1 MTSRSSLLAVTALST
16 LLVGSVLAQAPTP
29 QATSPQAD
37 QSRQPGAAPST
48 NTARDGTPGNPPST
62 ATQRA
67 ADGATGNRTPAD
79 GTPGNPPGTA
89 ATRALDRAAGTNTS
103 GAMPQNNDGTPNNPA
118 GTAVG
123 RTAEGGT
130 SGTPRSAT
138 PPSPPASTAAPS
150 TPTTGSVAQ
159 PSTLG
164 SSPSASSAPAASAV
178 VGSRP
183 TSAADHQRA
192 SKIVGT
198 SVYNDRN
205 ESIGSVDDLVL
216 GANGTP
222 TVVVSVGG
230 FLGIGAKL
238 VAVPFEELRW
248 NGNESRWVIAGAT
261 RDSLTSLP
269 TFEYG
274 SGRG

>member
-1 MTSRSSLLAVTALST
+1 MTSRNQLLALTAATVLLAGPGWAQTST
-16 LLVGSVLAQAPTP
+16 Q
-29 QATSPQAD
+29 
-37 QSRQPGAAPST
+37 
-48 NTARDGTPGNPPST
+48 N
-62 ATQRA
+62 
-67 ADGATGNRTPAD
+67 
-79 GTPGNPPGTA
+79 NPPGTA

-103 GAMPQNNDGTPNNPA
+103 GANPQNSDGTPNNPA
-118 GTAVG
+118 GTAAG
-123 RTAEGGT
+123 RAAEGVT
-130 SGTPRSAT
+130 TGTPSSST
-138 PPSPPASTAAPS
+138 PPNPPASTATPS

-159 PSTLG
+159 PSTTG
-164 SSPSASSAPAASAV
+164 TSPSLNNAPTGSATPGSAT

-183 TSAADHQRA
+183 TAAADHQRA
-192 SKIVGT
+192 SKIVGV

-222 TVVVSVGG
+222 TVIVSVGG

-238 VAVPFEELRW
+238 VAVPFQDLRW
-248 NGNESRWVIAGAT
+248 SGNESRWVIAGAT

-274 SGRG
+274 SNRG

>member
-1 MTSRSSLLAVTALST
+1 MTSRSNLLAMTALT
-16 LLVGSVLAQAPTP
+16 ALLAGPALAQTAP
-29 QATSPQAD
+29 
-37 QSRQPGAAPST
+37 APS
-48 NTARDGTPGNPPST
+48 NPPGT
-62 ATQRA
+62 AAGRAVDRA
-67 ADGATGNRTPAD
+67 AGTNNSGALPQNSD

-89 ATRALDRAAGTNTS
+89 AGRAAESATS
-103 GAMPQNNDGTPNNPA
+103 GVPSSSTPPNPA
-118 GTAVG
+118 
-123 RTAEGGT
+123 
-130 SGTPRSAT
+130 
-138 PPSPPASTAAPS
+138 ASTAAPS
-150 TPTTGSVAQ
+150 APTTGSVAQ

-164 SSPSASSAPAASAV
+164 TSPSASGAPVPGSTII
-178 VGSRP
+178 GSRP
-183 TSAADHQRA
+183 TAAADHQRA

-269 TFEYG
+269 VFEYG
-274 SGRG
+274 SSRG